1 MVKHPAAK
9 SMIEI
14 SRTQDEECGDGTT
27 SVIILGKSVTIRKF
41 VTVLILAGEVM
52 SAAQEF
58 LEDNMH
64 PTKIINAYRRA
75 LDDIEEFLNGYART
89 IDPNDDAEMK
99 KMVQSSLGTK
109 FIR

>member
-1 MVKHPAAK
+1 MKNA
-9 SMIEI
+9 
-14 SRTQDEECGDGTT
+14 
-27 SVIILGKSVTIRKF
+27 
-41 VTVLILAGEVM
+41 VTVLHQSSFLVRIPSLYFYLTVSLAGEVM

>member
-1 MVKHPAAK
+1 MKNA
-9 SMIEI
+9 
-14 SRTQDEECGDGTT
+14 
-27 SVIILGKSVTIRKF
+27 
-41 VTVLILAGEVM
+41 VTVLHLSSFLVRALSLYIYLIVILAGEVM

>member
-1 MVKHPAAK
+1 
-9 SMIEI
+9 
-14 SRTQDEECGDGTT
+14 
-27 SVIILGKSVTIRKF
+27 
-41 VTVLILAGEVM
+41 M

-64 PTKIINAYRRA
+64 PTKIIAAYRKA

-109 FIR
+109 FIRYHFCSRRLLNSLY